1 MTAPAADGPQSL
13 LARLMAV
20 VRAEFRSQTLI
31 FEPDDPV
38 FGGGALPSERLRAP
52 CPRAR
57 LVSEPSSA
65 MGQAG
70 SPGSGGVHHAGR
82 SAVAAATTE
91 PAVRGR
97 WLRIRIRA
105 QRLVPAAR
113 SALGT
118 GRAARPRDLDGRSAG
133 DQAATGRG
141 ELPHPALRALA
152 GGVGAVLPFPQRD
165 LAGQRPTRDRH
176 LRREVRPRPGRA
188 RRSVDPA
195 RPTAAAAETGDAIHA
210 AAAPRPAR
218 RQARPEPSSPAW
230 FGCWQP
236 RR

>member
-13 LARLMAV
+13 LGRLMAV

-38 FGGGALPSERLRAP
+38 FGGGPCRVSGCERHARGHGLCLNHRVRWAKQGRLDLEEFITRTD
-52 CPRAR
+52 PR
-57 LVSEPSSA
+57 L
-65 MGQAG
+65 QT
-70 SPGSGGVHHAGR
+70 
-82 SAVAAATTE
+82 ATTE

-105 QRLVPAAR
+105 QRPVPAAR

-118 GRAARPRDLDGRSAG
+118 GRAARPRDLDRRSAE

-152 GGVGAVLPFPQRD
+152 GGVGSVLPFPQRD
-165 LAGQRPTRDRH
+165 LAGQRPI
-176 LRREVRPRPGRA
+176 PRSTPSPRGSTPAGSCPPISRSSSA
-188 RRSVDPA
+188 NCRRS
-195 RPTAAAAETGDAIHA
+195 
-210 AAAPRPAR
+210 
-218 RQARPEPSSPAW
+218 
-230 FGCWQP
+230 
-236 RR
+236 